1 MPTLYIVPTP
11 IGNLEDVT
19 LRALRVLGEVELI
32 AAEDTRVTRRLL
44 DRYGV
49 KTRLTSLNEHNHAR
63 KMPELLSSLAESDI
77 ALVSDAGTPAI
88 NDPGRELIAAASLE
102 GISVVALP
110 GASAVTTA
118 VAVSGIV
125 MEGFVFVG
133 FLPRRSGRRRNLLMG
148 LADEARALVAF
159 ETPHR
164 LADSLADMLETLGDR
179 RIAVCRELTK
189 LHEEVFRGSIAEASA
204 YFSAPRGEFTLVVE
218 GAPRRTGQ
226 QISKVEFDTV
236 QMLAGLRAEG
246 YSARDAIA
254 AVGAETGIS
263 RRRLYAEWLSGK
275 PPG

>member
-133 FLPRRSGRRRNLLMG
+133 FLPRRSGRRRNLLMR